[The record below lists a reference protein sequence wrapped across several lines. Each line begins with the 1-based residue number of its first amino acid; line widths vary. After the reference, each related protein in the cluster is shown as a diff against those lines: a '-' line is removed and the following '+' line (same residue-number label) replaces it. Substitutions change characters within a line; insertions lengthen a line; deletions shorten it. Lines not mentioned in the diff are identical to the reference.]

1 MGEDSVRPTGADV
14 ASFLAADAAA
24 SDETL
29 VTVDAVLT
37 EALPG
42 ASRRLWRGTFWG
54 GTEQSIVGYGDIV
67 QPRPRGG
74 DVEWF
79 LIGLARQKQH
89 VSLYV
94 NAAEGREY
102 LARTYVARLAARPGA
117 VKAGAAVL
125 TFTDARALDLGV
137 LADLARHA
145 ARLQSST

>member
-14 ASFLAADAAA
+14 AGFLAADAAA
-24 SDETL
+24 ADTTL

-37 EALPG
+37 EALPS

-54 GTEQSIVGYGDIV
+54 GTEQTIVGYGDIV

-79 LIGLARQKQH
+79 LIGLARQKRH

-94 NAAEGREY
+94 NAAEGRQY
-102 LARTYVARLAARPGA
+102 LARTYAAPLATRPGA

-125 TFTDARALDLGV
+125 TFTDASALDISV

-145 ARLQSST
+145 ARLQSSA